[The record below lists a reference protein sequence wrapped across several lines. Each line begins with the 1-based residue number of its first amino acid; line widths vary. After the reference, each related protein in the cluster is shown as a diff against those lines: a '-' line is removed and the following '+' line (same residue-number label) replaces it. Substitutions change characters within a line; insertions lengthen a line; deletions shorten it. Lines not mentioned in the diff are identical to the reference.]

1 MIIYKTVSEM
11 NPMIDT
17 LKGMVDSFGYIGIF
31 IATSLEYGC
40 FPVSSEVLLPFIGFF
55 VFGGEMSLFGAILVS
70 TAGGIAGSLVCY
82 CFGRFGRRFIEKT
95 LCSKYSSLKKGL
107 EKAGRVFDK
116 YGSKSVLIARVFPIA
131 RTYISIPAGLMG
143 MNIYVFVIYTA
154 VGSFVWNT
162 MLISAGYFLGG
173 YGSLIRGNILFYV
186 IMVLVSIVLI
196 KLSKEMS
203 K

>member
-1 MIIYKTVSEM
+1 MALEM

-143 MNIYVFVIYTA
+143 MNIYAFVIYTA

-173 YGSLIRGNILFYV
+173 YGSLIKGNILFYV

>member
-1 MIIYKTVSEM
+1 MALEM

-143 MNIYVFVIYTA
+143 MNVYVFVIYTA

-173 YGSLIRGNILFYV
+173 YGSLIKGNILFYV

>member
-1 MIIYKTVSEM
+1 
-11 NPMIDT
+11 MIDALT
-17 LKGMVDSFGYIGIF
+17 GMVNSFGYLGIF
-31 IATSLEYGC
+31 ISTSLEYGC

-131 RTYISIPAGLMG
+131 RTYLSIPAGLMG

-173 YGSLIRGNILFYV
+173 YGSLIKGNILFYV

>member
-1 MIIYKTVSEM
+1 
-11 NPMIDT
+11 MIDALT
-17 LKGMVDSFGYIGIF
+17 GMVNSFGYLGIF
-31 IATSLEYGC
+31 ISTSLEYGC

-154 VGSFVWNT
+154 GGSFVWNT

-173 YGSLIRGNILFYV
+173 YGSLIKGNILFYV

>member
-1 MIIYKTVSEM
+1 
-11 NPMIDT
+11 MIDT

-173 YGSLIRGNILFYV
+173 YGSLIKGNILFYV

>member
-1 MIIYKTVSEM
+1 MALEM

-55 VFGGEMSLFGAILVS
+55 VYGGRMSLFVAILVS

>member
-1 MIIYKTVSEM
+1 MD
-11 NPMIDT
+11 PMIDT

-31 IATSLEYGC
+31 IATSLENGC

-173 YGSLIRGNILFYV
+173 YGSLIKGNILFYV

>member
-1 MIIYKTVSEM
+1 M

-55 VFGGEMSLFGAILVS
+55 VFGGEMSLFGARLVS
-70 TAGGIAGSLVCY
+70 AAGGIAGSLVCY

-173 YGSLIRGNILFYV
+173 YGSLIKGNILFYV

>member
-1 MIIYKTVSEM
+1 M

-17 LKGMVDSFGYIGIF
+17 LKGMVDSFGYIGVF

-55 VFGGEMSLFGAILVS
+55 VYGGRMSLFGAILVS

-173 YGSLIRGNILFYV
+173 YGSLIKGNILFYV

>member
-1 MIIYKTVSEM
+1 
-11 NPMIDT
+11 
-17 LKGMVDSFGYIGIF
+17 
-31 IATSLEYGC
+31 
-40 FPVSSEVLLPFIGFF
+40 
-55 VFGGEMSLFGAILVS
+55 MSLFGAILVS

-173 YGSLIRGNILFYV
+173 YGSLIKGNIL
-186 IMVLVSIVLI
+186 VLCYYGFGKHCSDKII
-196 KLSKEMS
+196 KRNEQVKHIFFKIPYGLPGAIPF
-203 K
+203 

>member
-1 MIIYKTVSEM
+1 MALEM

-82 CFGRFGRRFIEKT
+82 CFGRFGRRFIEKN

-173 YGSLIRGNILFYV
+173 YGSLIKGNILFYV

>member
-1 MIIYKTVSEM
+1 M

-143 MNIYVFVIYTA
+143 MNIYAFVIYTA

-196 KLSKEMS
+196 KLSKEIS

>member
-1 MIIYKTVSEM
+1 
-11 NPMIDT
+11 MIDT

-143 MNIYVFVIYTA
+143 MNIYAFVIYTA

-196 KLSKEMS
+196 KLSKEIS

>member
-1 MIIYKTVSEM
+1 M

-40 FPVSSEVLLPFIGFF
+40 FPVSNEVLLPFIGFF

>member
-1 MIIYKTVSEM
+1 
-11 NPMIDT
+11 MIDALT
-17 LKGMVDSFGYIGIF
+17 GMVNSFGYLGIF
-31 IATSLEYGC
+31 ISTSLEYGC

-70 TAGGIAGSLVCY
+70 TAGGIAGSIVCY

-173 YGSLIRGNILFYV
+173 YGSLIKGNILFYV

>member
-1 MIIYKTVSEM
+1 
-11 NPMIDT
+11 MIDALT
-17 LKGMVDSFGYIGIF
+17 GIVNSFGYLGIF
-31 IATSLEYGC
+31 ISTSLEYGC

-173 YGSLIRGNILFYV
+173 YGSLIKGNILFYV

>member
-1 MIIYKTVSEM
+1 M

-186 IMVLVSIVLI
+186 IMVLISIVLI

>member
-1 MIIYKTVSEM
+1 
-11 NPMIDT
+11 
-17 LKGMVDSFGYIGIF
+17 MVNSFGYLGIF
-31 IATSLEYGC
+31 ISTSLEYGC

-173 YGSLIRGNILFYV
+173 YGSLIKGNILFYV

>member
-1 MIIYKTVSEM
+1 
-11 NPMIDT
+11 MIDALT
-17 LKGMVDSFGYIGIF
+17 GMVNSFGYLGIF
-31 IATSLEYGC
+31 ISTSLEYGC

-173 YGSLIRGNILFYV
+173 YGSLIKGNILFYV

>member
-1 MIIYKTVSEM
+1 
-11 NPMIDT
+11 MIDT

-173 YGSLIRGNILFYV
+173 YGSLIKGNILFYV
-186 IMVLVSIVLI
+186 IMVLASIVLI

>member
-1 MIIYKTVSEM
+1 M

-55 VFGGEMSLFGAILVS
+55 VFGGEMSLLGAILVS

>member
-1 MIIYKTVSEM
+1 
-11 NPMIDT
+11 MIDALT
-17 LKGMVDSFGYIGIF
+17 GMVNSFGYLGIF
-31 IATSLEYGC
+31 ISTSLEYGC

-55 VFGGEMSLFGAILVS
+55 VFGGEISLFGAILVS

>member
-1 MIIYKTVSEM
+1 
-11 NPMIDT
+11 MIDALT
-17 LKGMVDSFGYIGIF
+17 GMVNSFGYLGIF
-31 IATSLEYGC
+31 ISTSLEYGC

-82 CFGRFGRRFIEKT
+82 CFGRFGRRFIEKN

>member
-1 MIIYKTVSEM
+1 M

-131 RTYISIPAGLMG
+131 RTYISIPAGLMW

-173 YGSLIRGNILFYV
+173 YGSLIKGNILFYV

>member
-1 MIIYKTVSEM
+1 
-11 NPMIDT
+11 MIDT

-55 VFGGEMSLFGAILVS
+55 VYGGRMSLFGAVMAS
-70 TAGGIAGSLVCY
+70 TAGGVAGSLFCY
-82 CFGRFGRRFIEKT
+82 CLGRFGRKFIEIT
-95 LCSKYSSLKKGL
+95 LCKKFGSLKKGL
-107 EKAGRVFDK
+107 DAAGGIFEK
-116 YGSKSVLIARVFPIA
+116 YGSRSVLFARVFPIV
-131 RTYISIPAGLMG
+131 RTYISFPAGLIG
-143 MNIYVFVIYTA
+143 MNIYAFILYTA
-154 VGSFVWNT
+154 LGALAWNT

-173 YGSLIRGNILFYV
+173 YGSLIKGNILFYV

>member
-1 MIIYKTVSEM
+1 
-11 NPMIDT
+11 MIDT

-70 TAGGIAGSLVCY
+70 TAGGIAGSIVCY

-173 YGSLIRGNILFYV
+173 YGSLIKGNILFYV

>member
-1 MIIYKTVSEM
+1 M

-55 VFGGEMSLFGAILVS
+55 VFGGEMSLFGAVMAS

-173 YGSLIRGNILFYV
+173 YGSLIKGNILFYV

>member
-1 MIIYKTVSEM
+1 
-11 NPMIDT
+11 MIDT

-173 YGSLIRGNILFYV
+173 YGSLIKGNILFYV

-196 KLSKEMS
+196 KLSKEIS

>member
-1 MIIYKTVSEM
+1 MALEM

-116 YGSKSVLIARVFPIA
+116 YGRKSVLIARVFPIA

-173 YGSLIRGNILFYV
+173 YGSLIKGNILFYV

>member
-1 MIIYKTVSEM
+1 
-11 NPMIDT
+11 MIDALT
-17 LKGMVDSFGYIGIF
+17 GMVNSFGYLGIF
-31 IATSLEYGC
+31 ISTSLEYGC

-95 LCSKYSSLKKGL
+95 LCSKYSSLKRGL

-173 YGSLIRGNILFYV
+173 YGSLIKGNILFYV

>member
-1 MIIYKTVSEM
+1 
-11 NPMIDT
+11 
-17 LKGMVDSFGYIGIF
+17 
-31 IATSLEYGC
+31 
-40 FPVSSEVLLPFIGFF
+40 
-55 VFGGEMSLFGAILVS
+55 MSLFGAILVS

-82 CFGRFGRRFIEKT
+82 CFGRFGRRFIEKN

-173 YGSLIRGNILFYV
+173 YGSLIKGNILFYV

>member
-1 MIIYKTVSEM
+1 M

>member
-1 MIIYKTVSEM
+1 M

-82 CFGRFGRRFIEKT
+82 CFGRFGRRFIEKN

-143 MNIYVFVIYTA
+143 MNVYVFVIYTA

-173 YGSLIRGNILFYV
+173 YGSLIKGNILFYV

>member
-1 MIIYKTVSEM
+1 M

-55 VFGGEMSLFGAILVS
+55 VFGGEMSLLGAILVS

-143 MNIYVFVIYTA
+143 MNVYVFVIYTA
-154 VGSFVWNT
+154 VGSFAWNT

-196 KLSKEMS
+196 KLSKEIS

>member
-1 MIIYKTVSEM
+1 
-11 NPMIDT
+11 MIDT

-143 MNIYVFVIYTA
+143 MNVYVFVIYTA

-173 YGSLIRGNILFYV
+173 YGSLIKGNILFYV

>member
-1 MIIYKTVSEM
+1 MALEM

-82 CFGRFGRRFIEKT
+82 CFGRFGRRFIEKN

-154 VGSFVWNT
+154 VGSFAWNT

-173 YGSLIRGNILFYV
+173 YGSLIKGNILFYV

>member
-1 MIIYKTVSEM
+1 
-11 NPMIDT
+11 MIDT
-17 LKGMVDSFGYIGIF
+17 LKGMVDSFGYIGIL

-173 YGSLIRGNILFYV
+173 YGSLIKGNILFYV